1 MTKAIEL
8 KNVSLK
14 YNETLIL
21 DNVSFYVPQG
31 EIFGLIGHN
40 GAGKT
45 SLLKILLGMIVSYT
59 GSLMFF
65 NDTDVE
71 KQRAK
76 IGSVMDVFN
85 TEQQISALKYI
96 TRLACMMG
104 ETDKDL
110 AVNLL
115 KKVGLGDIVNKSI
128 GQFSLG
134 MKRRLDIACGMINS
148 PKILIL
154 DEPFNGIDPKGMNEI
169 RVLLQQL
176 SSEGI
181 TVFLTSHNIHELIK
195 FASVFG
201 VIRNGKVSDII
212 LDADLNVYEQYKYVA
227 EIEDPSVFLGKTDF
241 LANDICYN
249 FNSPKEINIFGET
262 ENEILDKIVEIKE
275 FVKGKAEKVRMSKE
289 EILLWKMGIH
299 K

>member
-1 MTKAIEL
+1 M
-8 KNVSLK
+8 
-14 YNETLIL
+14 LIL
-21 DNVSFYVPQG
+21 LHRICLFVVLQ
-31 EIFGLIGHN
+31 EQ
-40 GAGKT
+40 A
-45 SLLKILLGMIVSYT
+45 
-59 GSLMFF
+59 
-65 NDTDVE
+65 
-71 KQRAK
+71 RA
-76 IGSVMDVFN
+76 MR
-85 TEQQISALKYI
+85 YI
-96 TRLACMMG
+96 
-104 ETDKDL
+104 KDL
-110 AVNLL
+110 AVSLL
-115 KKVGLGDIVNKSI
+115 QKVGLGDIVNKSI